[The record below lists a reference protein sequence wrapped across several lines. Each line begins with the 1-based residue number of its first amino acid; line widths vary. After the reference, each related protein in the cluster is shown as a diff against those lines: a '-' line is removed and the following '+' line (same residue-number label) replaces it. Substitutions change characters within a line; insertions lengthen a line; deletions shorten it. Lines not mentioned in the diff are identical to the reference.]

1 MMSSLVL
8 TVMGPDR
15 PGLVKLLSDKV
26 SAFDGNW
33 LESRMA
39 NLEDQFT
46 GIVHL
51 QVPSAN
57 ADALIAALR
66 ELEALGLQLL
76 IAKGRGQ
83 AARVPPCRTLELDL
97 VGHDHPGI
105 VHDISNTLTE
115 MGVSIESLETDRMC
129 GAWSGECLF
138 KANARL
144 RVPAD
149 VQTEEVCVKLEM
161 LANDLIVDINVDE
174 AGDS

>member
-1 MMSSLVL
+1 MSSLVL

-26 SAFDGNW
+26 TEFDGNW
-33 LESRMA
+33 LESRMT

-51 QVPSAN
+51 QVPAAN

-66 ELEALGLQLL
+66 ELEAFGLQIL
-76 IAKGRGQ
+76 IAKGRRQ
-83 AARVPPCRTLELDL
+83 TASVSPSRTIELDL
-97 VGHDHPGI
+97 IGHDHPGI
-105 VHDISNTLTE
+105 VRDISKVLTK
-115 MGVSIESLETDRMC
+115 MGVSIDSLETERMC

-138 KANARL
+138 KAKARL

-161 LANDLIVDINVDE
+161 LANDLVVDITVDE
-174 AGDS
+174 VDSQ